1 MTDRTAGMRGYGIL
15 IVGLA
20 IAGCNSPVATPNT
33 PPVGPNG
40 PGFSIA
46 FEDGNTRTVVPGE
59 VLQLNLLIEREE
71 GFEGAIEL
79 SSSDAPGIVVI
90 FRPEI
95 VLHRE
100 DRDLLVVA
108 AQASQ
113 RKTHQ
118 IEFTGRSEGHPPKTT
133 TLELTVVDSK

>member
-1 MTDRTAGMRGYGIL
+1 MALNPAFWQGRRVLLTGHTGFKGGWLALWLRELGAEVFGYAL
-15 IVGLA
+15 EASTTPSLWQAARLA
-20 IAGCNSPVATPNT
+20 
-33 PPVGPNG
+33 
-40 PGFSIA
+40 
-46 FEDGNTRTVVPGE
+46 ERVPGRIADIRDAE
-59 VLQLNLLIEREE
+59 ALSRDLL
-71 GFEGAIEL
+71 A
-79 SSSDAPGIVVI
+79 

-100 DRDLLVVA
+100 DSDLLVVA
-108 AQASQ
+108 EQASQ